1 MFTLEQVNREI
12 DLFAKEMNIS
22 VPHLTSIVHEDNHH
36 SYARVSLKDI
46 TNDKYIIYISND
58 LYQYD
63 LNYQVSVLW
72 HEFVHIHDMLYF
84 KDNKNIKYIMTTCS
98 EAFATTTQLEYL
110 CRSGNPQH
118 ILHEGKLT
126 TVSAVAQEYFSISV
140 RYCRDTLA
148 TANPNSFY
156 DAIVNFSYCCGAML
170 LCWEDPLL
178 FLKSV
183 IHHYPVIFQP
193 ALLLL
198 GNAIF
203 LNNPILA
210 GDIYKRLHQIQQK
223 QAAEMIQNNITQIN
237 NEIQE
242 PR

>member
-12 DLFAKEMNIS
+12 DLFTKETNIS
-22 VPHLTSIVHEDNHH
+22 VPHLTNIVHEDNHH
-36 SYARVSLKDI
+36 SFAHVSLKDI
-46 TNDKYIIYISND
+46 VNGEYIIYISND

-63 LNYQVSVLW
+63 FNYQISTLW

-84 KDNKNIKYIMTTCS
+84 KDNKNVKYIMATYS
-98 EAFATTTQLEYL
+98 EAYATKIDLTYL
-110 CRSGNPQH
+110 YKKSNTKH

-140 RYCRDTLA
+140 RYCRNTLS
-148 TANPNSFY
+148 TANPNAFY
-156 DAIVNFSYCCGAML
+156 SAIVNFSHCCGAML
-170 LCWEDPLL
+170 LCWEDPLH

-183 IHHYPVIFQP
+183 IHHYPEIFQP
-193 ALLLL
+193 DLLLL

-203 LNNPILA
+203 LSNPILA
-210 GDIYKRLHQIQQK
+210 GNIYKRLHKTQQK
-223 QAAEMIQNNITQIN
+223 QAAEMIAKQKTHIN

-242 PR
+242 SR